1 MGQMGVLRLE
11 RARLPVTVDA
21 AIAILTVV
29 AGTIAGI
36 RGVRGAIEGRRLP
49 GRAVR
54 HSDPS
59 FKGVHTRAAAQCTL
73 AARSNSWYRGHL
85 GWRHSLASARVVVV
99 AGVGDDHLGDLS
111 PAGVAAA
118 AGWYCWGVL
127 VVVDRTFSIFTVFC
141 IFYNKLNFQ
150 ILLASKSF

>member
-29 AGTIAGI
+29 AVTIAGI

-59 FKGVHTRAAAQCTL
+59 FKGVRTRAAAQCTL

-85 GWRHSLASARVVVV
+85 GWRHSLASTARVVVV
-99 AGVGDDHLGDLS
+99 AGVGDGHLGDLS

-127 VVVDRTFSIFTVFC
+127 VVVDRTFS
-141 IFYNKLNFQ
+141 NFHCLLY
-150 ILLASKSF
+150 ILQ